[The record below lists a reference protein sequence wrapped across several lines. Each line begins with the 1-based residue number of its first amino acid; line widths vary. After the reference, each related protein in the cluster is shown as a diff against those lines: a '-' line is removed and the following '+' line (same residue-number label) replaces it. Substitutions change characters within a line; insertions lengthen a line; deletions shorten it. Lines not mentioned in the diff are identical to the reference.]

1 MKEQY
6 RKKSCLQ
13 LSVITPYLGVVLVFV
28 LFGVLTKGVLFDISS
43 LGNLV
48 NNGLLIMI
56 CSVAAVPVFAR
67 GEMDFSLGSTE
78 GICVML
84 IGYVVISN
92 INLGWLGLLIS
103 IITGAVIGL
112 INGLITNNLRI
123 PSFVATISVNY
134 VLRGVIYTMID
145 YKEVSFPTSYAVNY
159 NVVVCFVVLVAV
171 CIITYILME
180 NTVMGKAEKLNG
192 ENNQALDFSGV
203 NNRRY
208 GVLAYVYLGVM
219 VGVASYLIT
228 PRFTMVQATIG
239 NTLAIDVLI
248 ALMIGGF
255 NMSGGIGSK
264 ISQPIIGSVIIA
276 VLNQGYALLNVES
289 SIVQFTKGILFV
301 VILTITSPGLLKS
314 FKKIFGKQRNQVDK
328 TTA

>member
-1 MKEQY
+1 MKEQSK
-6 RKKSCLQ
+6 KKSRFG
-13 LSVITPYLGVVLVFV
+13 LSEMIPYLGVILVFG
-28 LFGVLTKGVLFDISS
+28 LFGILTKGMLFHISS

-84 IGYVVISN
+84 IGYIVVSN
-92 INLGWLGLLIS
+92 VNLGWIGLVVS
-103 IITGAVIGL
+103 IITGAAIGL
-112 INGLITNNLRI
+112 INGLITNHLRI

-145 YKEVSFPTSYAVNY
+145 YKEVSFPTAYAANY
-159 NVVVCFVVLVAV
+159 NVLVCFLVLVAV
-171 CIITYILME
+171 CIVTYILME
-180 NTVMGKAEKLNG
+180 NTVMGKAEKLHG
-192 ENNQALDFSGV
+192 ENNRALVFSGIP
-203 NNRRY
+203 NGLY
-208 GVLAYVYLGVM
+208 GMLAYVYLGAM
-219 VGVASYLIT
+219 VGLASYLIT
-228 PRFTMVQATIG
+228 PRFTMVQATVG

-276 VLNQGYALLNVES
+276 VLNQGYALLNAES

-301 VILTITSPGLLKS
+301 VILTITSPGILKA
-314 FKKIFGKQRNQVDK
+314 FKRIFEKCGNHVDE
-328 TTA
+328 TAA

>member
-1 MKEQY
+1 MKKLQ
-6 RKKSCLQ
+6 RKKSCFQ
-13 LSVITPYLGVVLVFV
+13 LSVMTPYLGVVLVFG
-28 LFGVLTKGVLFDISS
+28 LFGILTKGVLFDVSS

-84 IGYVVISN
+84 IGYVVTSN

-103 IITGAVIGL
+103 IVTGAAIGF
-112 INGLITNNLRI
+112 INGLITNRLKI

-134 VLRGVIYTMID
+134 ILRGVIYTMID
-145 YKEVSFPTSYAVNY
+145 FKEVSFPTSYAVNY

-171 CIITYILME
+171 CVITYVLME

-192 ENNQALDFSGV
+192 ENNLALDFSGV
-203 NNRRY
+203 NNSWY
-208 GVLAYVYLGVM
+208 GILAYVYLGIM
-219 VGVASYLIT
+219 VGLASYLVT

-264 ISQPIIGSVIIA
+264 ISQPIIGSAIIA

-301 VILTITSPGLLKS
+301 VILTITSPNLFKS
-314 FKKIFGKQRNQVDK
+314 FKKIFGKQKENVSK
-328 TTA
+328 TVV